1 MFRKTKILPATML
14 LYLAAAAQAESGNT
28 VHPFLTDKYMLEF
41 GAFLPKV
48 DLTAGV
54 NGSASDINPEFDF
67 ENQFGVSDSDDLA
80 SADFGWRFH
89 KKWSLHLQYFET
101 GRSATSVLQQDV
113 EFGDATF
120 EQGSSV
126 TAGSSID
133 ILRLFF
139 GREFSKKDNVSYG
152 FGAGLHRLGLRMSL
166 SGDVIVNGQ
175 TLVNETRAK
184 GATAPLPDIGTWY
197 YWSPS
202 ANWLLGG
209 RVDWLAA
216 SLGDYDGSLLDVA
229 VGVDYQISKHFGVG
243 AKYQRFA
250 LDLDI
255 DKTDWHGSIDISFSG
270 AFIYLS
276 ANWN

>member
-1 MFRKTKILPATML
+1 MFRVATTLPVSLLLFLATVVH
-14 LYLAAAAQAESGNT
+14 AASDSP
-28 VHPFLTDKYMLEF
+28 VHPFLTDKYILEF

-48 DLTAGV
+48 ELKGGV
-54 NGSASDINPEFDF
+54 DGSAGEENPDFDF
-67 ENQFGVSDSDDLA
+67 EEQFGLSDSDDLA
-80 SADFGWRFH
+80 SADFGWRFY

-101 GRSATSVLQQDV
+101 GRSSTAVLQEDV
-113 EFGDATF
+113 VWGDATF

-126 TAGSSID
+126 TASSNID

-139 GREFSKKDNVSYG
+139 GREFSKKANVSYG

-166 SGDVIVNGQ
+166 SGDILVNGQ
-175 TLVNETRAK
+175 TLVNETRAA

-202 ANWLLGG
+202 PKWMLGG
-209 RVDWLAA
+209 RLDWLAA
-216 SLGDYDGSLLDVA
+216 SIGEYDGGLVDVA
-229 VGVDYQISKHFGVG
+229 VGADYQISDHFGVG
-243 AKYQRFA
+243 VKYQRFA

-255 DKTDWHGSIDISFSG
+255 DKPDWHGNVDISFSG